1 MVSINNNTTTVPML
15 IGAAITLLALP
26 QQTTCKLIFTSPI
39 HGSAHCQQV
48 SMLLL
53 ALLITGL
60 CSLPL

>member
-1 MVSINNNTTTVPML
+1 MMMSINNNTTTVPML

-39 HGSAHCQQV
+39 HGSV
-48 SMLLL
+48 L
-53 ALLITGL
+53 TGL